1 MMQGEWMMEGE
12 NPPVRLVGYE
22 KDELVARFA
31 PEG

>member
-12 NPPVRLVGYE
+12 NLPVRLVGYE
-22 KDELVARFA
+22 KDELVPIFV